1 MSSRE
6 DDSFRDCGL
15 CLVTTPSTLRM
26 TYMQFRLP
34 RPACTEALWC
44 SIPHIFKRGAG
55 SAPLLPIT
63 FCFVLLSIKVTIPAT
78 LLVSHSFIMLVTHTE
93 PESGETLKSV
103 PLAVVLYN
111 MSPTPHRVAVLPN
124 PRVGHYIYKLLNV
137 ASLDLAE
144 RLRCLR
150 LWIQWLK
157 MIYSAVQPYP
167 QEV

>member
-1 MSSRE
+1 M
-6 DDSFRDCGL
+6 
-15 CLVTTPSTLRM
+15 
-26 TYMQFRLP
+26 
-34 RPACTEALWC
+34 
-44 SIPHIFKRGAG
+44 
-55 SAPLLPIT
+55 
-63 FCFVLLSIKVTIPAT
+63 LLSIKVTIPAT

-111 MSPTPHRVAVLPN
+111 MSPTPRRVALSPN

-157 MIYSAVQPYP
+157 
-167 QEV
+167 